1 MNPAPIWT
9 KSPHPGSRRFR
20 AHADAFS
27 LVEVTVAIGIFA
39 FVAVGVLGLMP
50 AALRQR
56 AEAALDTRSVL
67 IAEELFASV
76 RASPSVTKVT
86 FRDGPGLR
94 PGNNR
99 TVDILNRPAVLGY
112 PSQTTV
118 PYWSFDRNP
127 GGSWTNADGTD
138 TEVTQSAVNAIEVLA
153 RLSAA
158 NVGGNLYQVTVEVRS
173 PASLALTN
181 TRPNIFT
188 AFIHSP

>member
-1 MNPAPIWT
+1 MNAATLRI
-9 KSPHPGSRRFR
+9 KSTHPGPSFTRV
-20 AHADAFS
+20 HNGAFS

-76 RASPSVTKVT
+76 RAAPSVTNVT

-99 TVDILNRPAVLGY
+99 TVNLTNRPAVLGY

-118 PYWSFDRNP
+118 PFWSFDRNP
-127 GGSWTNADGTD
+127 GGSWTNAGGTD
-138 TEVTQSAVNAIEVLA
+138 AEVTQSAVNTIETLA
-153 RLSAA
+153 RLSAS

-173 PASLALTN
+173 PASLPLTN

-188 AFIHSP
+188 AFVYSP

>member
-1 MNPAPIWT
+1 LCRAPV
-9 KSPHPGSRRFR
+9 HVG
-20 AHADAFS
+20 AFS

-127 GGSWTNADGTD
+127 GGSWTNAGGSDA
-138 TEVTQSAVNAIEVLA
+138 EITQSAVNAIEVLA
-153 RLSAA
+153 RLWATS
-158 NVGGNLYQVTVEVRS
+158 VGGNLYQVTVEVRS

-188 AFIHSP
+188 AFIYSP